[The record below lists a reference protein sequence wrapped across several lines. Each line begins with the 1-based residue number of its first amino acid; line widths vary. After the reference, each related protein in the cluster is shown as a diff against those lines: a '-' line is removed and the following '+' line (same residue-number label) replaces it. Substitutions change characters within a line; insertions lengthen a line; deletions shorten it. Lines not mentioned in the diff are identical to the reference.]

1 MSYKTES
8 ILIYNFANQ
17 LLSSQPTAKFI
28 SDSFKNNLS
37 FILQYALVP
46 VVSVIRNSFSKYYF
60 DELLT
65 SFNYNCEWYTLT
77 IEENIQVIAF
87 LQLFIDFYG
96 NLISTILNYNKVYEL
111 KEIWIIPIIEEL
123 QCAITN
129 LKYVIDKL
137 NEYIILTSSQGRII
151 KYEES
156 EALNQRLKAFQL
168 CITSWD
174 FIIDVNPPQQTV
186 TVSGFSCAESPCDQE
201 PCLPCIPPP
210 CPPHPTPTPPSS
222 TPTPTPTPTPPVEP
236 PPPPPPPTP
245 PCPSPCYYIP
255 PIDPRNLYQI
265 YNKNTSPC
273 VYQNPQ
279 PIIKPLHKKK
289 YNHTSFTAW
298 YYRPLSLVKDI
309 PASSNKKE
317 LILNIYHFE
326 NELPL
331 CSTRK
336 IGIVEG
342 WKKNYLMLLVRET
355 LIGFLININ
364 QRENFSLKNFVV
376 VGESEI
382 IIDKKRQ
389 LFLVLDVLRQ
399 QLD

>member
-37 FILQYALVP
+37 LILQYALVP

-60 DELLT
+60 DELLN

-156 EALNQRLKAFQL
+156 EALNERLKAFQL

-186 TVSGFSCAESPCDQE
+186 TVSGFSCAESPCNLEPE
-201 PCLPCIPPP
+201 PCLPCLPPVEPPP
-210 CPPHPTPTPPSS
+210 
-222 TPTPTPTPTPPVEP
+222 PTPTPTPPVEP
-236 PPPPPPPTP
+236 PPPPPTP
-245 PCPSPCYYIP
+245 PCPPPSPSPCYYIP

-273 VYQNPQ
+273 MYQNPQ
-279 PIIKPLHKKK
+279 PVIKPLYKKK

-309 PASSNKKE
+309 PTHSNKKE
-317 LILNIYHFE
+317 VILTIYHLE

-331 CSTRK
+331 SSSRK

-342 WKKNYLMLLVRET
+342 WKKNYLMLLVQET
-355 LIGFLININ
+355 LVGFLININ
-364 QRENFSLKNFVV
+364 QRENFSLKNFIV

-382 IIDKKRQ
+382 MIDKKRKS
-389 LFLVLDVLRQ
+389 FLVLDVLRQ